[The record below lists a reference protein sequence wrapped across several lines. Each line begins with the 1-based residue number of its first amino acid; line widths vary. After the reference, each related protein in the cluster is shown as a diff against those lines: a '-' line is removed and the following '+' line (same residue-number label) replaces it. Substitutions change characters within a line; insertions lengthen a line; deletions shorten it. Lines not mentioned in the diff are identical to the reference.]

1 MSEQT
6 LTPPYC
12 DRMCHLLA
20 DKAKD
25 FANEVKGMAETD
37 PRKKACI
44 EHQMKY
50 DMELQKHFAAVL
62 EAKKAIL
69 TFSANTIVEVTRFK
83 LATGG
88 HAAPPHLS
96 GQMKA
101 LALKLGETEAKGH
114 TALMQFQKK
123 MVQATEPSGCPVE
136 ALEEDP
142 TADANE
148 HLCPCNKACIQICN
162 DYNAFEAR
170 VLALP
175 DDNPQK
181 QDHIEWCAAFETK
194 FKKHLMETKEYARS
208 VFKFKDEAGDLYAEH
223 RSRRYYRTKEEA
235 DRMSAEAKT
244 LMVETERMEKKVH
257 NMVAEDGEVHNR
269 LRAELE
275 AKRKLRL

>member
-1 MSEQT
+1 
-6 LTPPYC
+6 
-12 DRMCHLLA
+12 MCRLLA
-20 DKAKD
+20 EKAKE
-25 FANEVKGMAETD
+25 FANEVMGMAETD
-37 PRKKACI
+37 PRKEPCI
-44 EHQMKY
+44 EHQKKY

-62 EAKKAIL
+62 EAKKAML
-69 TFSANTIVEVTRFK
+69 TFSANTIADVTLFR
-83 LATGG
+83 LATGSR
-88 HAAPPHLS
+88 AAPPHLS
-96 GQMKA
+96 EQMKA

-123 MVQATEPSGCPVE
+123 MVQAIEPSGCPVE
-136 ALEEDP
+136 ALEENP
-142 TADANE
+142 TADTNE
-148 HLCPCNKACIQICN
+148 HLCPCNEACIGICN
-162 DYNAFEAR
+162 DYNAFEVE

-208 VFKFKDEAGDLYAEH
+208 VFKFEDEAEDLYAEH
-223 RSRRYYRTKEEA
+223 RSRRYCRTKEEE

-244 LMVETERMEKKVH
+244 LMVETEKMEKKVH

-275 AKRKLRL
+275 AKRMLRL